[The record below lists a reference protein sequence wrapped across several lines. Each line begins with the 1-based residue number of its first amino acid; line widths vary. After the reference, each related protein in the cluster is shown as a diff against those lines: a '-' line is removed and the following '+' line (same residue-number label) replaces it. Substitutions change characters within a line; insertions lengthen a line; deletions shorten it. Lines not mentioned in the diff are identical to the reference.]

1 MAASN
6 DLTVYLAGHIHGDWR
21 DQVRRMAESRGLSI
35 TFLGPCEDHG
45 LSDSIG
51 VKIRGITKTDVGE
64 GYFSRVQD
72 DLGGK
77 VNDLRTRVG
86 ISRSDIV
93 IAFFD
98 EDQGGIRQWN
108 TSGDIG
114 EAAAHGK
121 PVIVVHGPGFT
132 HSLKEVDGRA
142 NVVVDSL
149 EQAVEVLAYVCG
161 D

>member
-1 MAASN
+1 MASSKS
-6 DLTVYLAGHIHGDWR
+6 LLVYLAGHIHGDWR
-21 DQVRRMAESRGLSI
+21 DQVRTMAESRGLDI
-35 TFLGPCEDHG
+35 TFKGPCEDHG
-45 LSDSIG
+45 LSDSVG
-51 VKIRGITKTDVGE
+51 VGIRGITKDDVGE
-64 GYFSRVQD
+64 GYFSRLQD

-77 VNDLRTRVG
+77 VNDLRTRVW

-98 EDQGGIRQWN
+98 VDHSNIRQWN

-121 PVIVVHGPGFT
+121 PVIVVHGPGFG

-142 NVVVDSL
+142 NVVVDTL
-149 EQAVEVLAYVCG
+149 EQAVEVLAYICG
-161 D
+161 E